1 MGSRGGRYLS
11 EVGSRGGRYLPEVG
25 SRGGRYLSYR
35 VKVLCELL
43 PAKTTMEPMEPVAD
57 VAGELPA
64 KKKGSKGLPS
74 GFIEHRSGKYQV
86 RLLRAKVDGKAY
98 QRPIPGLYEEIE
110 EALEAQAAAQQ
121 LFESG
126 GVEAV
131 WPPKEIAPAERNKRG
146 EVRRPAACSCT
157 LSFACT

>member
-1 MGSRGGRYLS
+1 
-11 EVGSRGGRYLPEVG
+11 
-25 SRGGRYLSYR
+25 
-35 VKVLCELL
+35 
-43 PAKTTMEPMEPVAD
+43 MEPMEPVPVAD

-64 KKKGSKGLPS
+64 KKKGSTGLPC
-74 GFIEHRSGKYQV
+74 GFIKHRSGKYQV

-126 GVEAV
+126 GVDSV
-131 WPPKEIAPAERNKRG
+131 WPPKGIAPIERNKRG
-146 EVRRPAACSCT
+146 QVRRPAACSHALFLC
-157 LSFACT
+157 